1 MPFFSNRLASATLIA
16 AEAKSMLVTMQNS
29 ELVEKLMKLARGDID
44 LVRLAIR
51 ESARGA
57 TAADLE
63 RVVDYI
69 VEHRASTRR
78 PRRVSALV

>member
-1 MPFFSNRLASATLIA
+1 
-16 AEAKSMLVTMQNS
+16 
-29 ELVEKLMKLARGDID
+29 

-57 TAADLE
+57 AAADLE

-69 VEHRASTRR
+69 VEHRASMRR
-78 PRRVSALV
+78 PQHVSVSA